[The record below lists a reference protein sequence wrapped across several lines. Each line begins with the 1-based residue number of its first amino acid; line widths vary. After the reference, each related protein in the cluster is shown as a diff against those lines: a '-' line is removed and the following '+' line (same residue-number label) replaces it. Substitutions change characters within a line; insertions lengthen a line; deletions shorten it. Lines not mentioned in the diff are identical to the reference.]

1 MTWRESRSLGRR
13 RCNLLPKMPT
23 GKLSGTRILVG
34 RPSGE
39 AADSAGTEGI
49 IISGK
54 RTEGYSDG
62 CENRLYPY
70 SVVKR
75 AD

>member
-1 MTWRESRSLGRR
+1 MGRR
-13 RCNLLPKMPT
+13 RCNLLST
-23 GKLSGTRILVG
+23 IAAGKLSGTRILVG

-54 RTEGYSDG
+54 WTEGYSDG
-62 CENRLYPY
+62 CENRLYPF
-70 SVVKR
+70 SVLKEG
-75 AD
+75 